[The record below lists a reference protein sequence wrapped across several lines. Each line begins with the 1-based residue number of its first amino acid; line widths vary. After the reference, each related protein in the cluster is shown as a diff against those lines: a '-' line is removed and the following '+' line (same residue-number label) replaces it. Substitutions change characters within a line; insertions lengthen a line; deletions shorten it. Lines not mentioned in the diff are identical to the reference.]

1 MCMTESRYFKVLFPS
16 SWQSPPPS
24 THMLAQHKQAS
35 KTPVVETGWGWSSS
49 PGSQCAASLSP
60 KAGHQQRT
68 SSAQLAPTSLGRLF
82 AFACVNH
89 ASPTLPRSWV
99 NRVGCMEVL
108 LGPSTCPTAATPKL
122 FAKSKPAQAQHCP
135 PKVHGNV

>member
-1 MCMTESRYFKVLFPS
+1 MCMEESRYFKVLFPS

-24 THMLAQHKQAS
+24 AHMLAQHKQAS
-35 KTPVVETGWGWSSS
+35 KTPVVDWLGLKFISRITMCCS
-49 PGSQCAASLSP
+49 PLSP
-60 KAGHQQRT
+60 KAGHQHKT
-68 SSAQLAPTSLGRLF
+68 SSALLAPTSLGRLL

-122 FAKSKPAQAQHCP
+122 LARSKPAQAQHCP
-135 PKVHGNV
+135 PKVHRNV